1 MITKSIKHF
10 FAVCLVS
17 CNIVAALTA
26 CSDILESDSS
36 RQVFDPEL
44 SQKTDS
50 IYYALGVLQAMQEL
64 ADHYVFQGEVRGEL
78 VDTTHYTDTNLRQ
91 LADFSAT
98 TTNRYDSAYV
108 YYRVIN
114 NCNYYIAHRDTTLR
128 TGATYVTRNE
138 YAAIKAIRAW
148 AYMQLARV
156 YGRVPFYT
164 EPLTQ
169 ISQIDDNQYP
179 ELTMSEI
186 VARLAPDLE
195 QYSGLPVPDF
205 GGTFPPNSFIVAR
218 KLFIP
223 VDIVLGDM
231 YLESGQYAPAAQHY
245 ITYLTKVAT
254 QNHTAFTENY
264 RRSLFRYSG
273 AEDTDLPTDYDVSAN
288 ERISSQRWS
297 SNIFLTV
304 TTGYN
309 DVITYIP
316 LAPKSSQGK
325 TTLVSQTFGYD
336 LYSTG
341 SSMLVDEIQLTP
353 SQAYIDLSDNS
364 YFYYISRFSTSTQTI
379 INMAQIGDF
388 RYNGSVNE
396 EREGDEETGTVT
408 RRVNKYLM
416 GNIYLYRN
424 TTVLLHLAEAFN
436 RLGMYDAAFAILK
449 DGINPILID
458 TSLGGPAYIS
468 DETKQ
473 LLQTTY
479 PLLSQANMSKFE
491 GSNAYYG
498 VHTHGAGYTRD
509 YNGAVYQP
517 QLSPYQLDTVVTVKM
532 ADIAADFGVSVGTTR
547 ADTINAVE
555 DLLCDEYALEFA
567 FEGTRFY
574 DLCRLARH
582 KNAASPYGA
591 NFGSQWLARKYQL
604 AGKAVTKDLTNP
616 ENWYLPF
623 K

>member
-1 MITKSIKHF
+1 MITKSIKHL

-17 CNIVAALTA
+17 CNIVAALTS

-50 IYYALGVLQAMQEL
+50 IYYALGIMQAMQQL

-78 VDTTHYTDTNLRQ
+78 VDTTHYTDTHLRQ

-98 TTNRYDSAYV
+98 TANRYDSAYV

-138 YAAIKAIRAW
+138 YAAVKAIRAW

-179 ELTMSEI
+179 ELTMNEI
-186 VARLAPDLE
+186 VAQLAPDLE

-205 GGTFPPNSFIVAR
+205 GGTFPSSSFIVPK

-223 VDIVLGDM
+223 VDIVLGDL
-231 YLESGQYAPAAQHY
+231 YLESGQYASAAQHY
-245 ITYLTKVAT
+245 IVYLTRVAT
-254 QNHTAFTENY
+254 NNHTAFTETY
-264 RRSLFRYSG
+264 RRSLFRQSSD
-273 AEDTDLPTDYDVSAN
+273 DTDLPSDYDRTTN
-288 ERISSQRWS
+288 DRIAGQGWSSQ
-297 SNIFLTV
+297 IFLTV

-316 LAPKSSQGK
+316 MAEKSSQGA
-325 TTLVSQTFGYD
+325 TTLVPKMFGYD
-336 LYSTG
+336 LYNSGGRTYI
-341 SSMLVDEIQLTP
+341 DEIQLTP
-353 SQAYIDLSDNS
+353 SQTYIDLSDNS
-364 YFYYISRFSTSTQTI
+364 DFYYYSTQSTTTQTV
-379 INMAQIGDF
+379 INHAKIGDF

-396 EREGDEETGTVT
+396 NRVGDEETGTVT
-408 RRVNKYLM
+408 RRVYKYIM

-449 DGINPILID
+449 DGINRSLINGD
-458 TSLGGPAYIS
+458 AAYIS
-468 DETKQ
+468 DQTRM

-479 PLLSQANMSKFE
+479 PLLSTANLAKFD

-498 VHTHGAGYTRD
+498 VHGHGAGYTRD
-509 YNGAVYQP
+509 YNGAVYSP
-517 QLSPYQLDTVVTVKM
+517 DLSPYQLDTVVTVKM
-532 ADIAADFGVSVGTTR
+532 ADIAADFGVSVGTTKQ
-547 ADTINAVE
+547 DTINAVE

-582 KNAASPYGA
+582 KNAAGLYGA
-591 NFGSQWLARKYQL
+591 NFGGQWLARKLQYKQP
-604 AGKAVTKDLTNP
+604 AKDLTV
-616 ENWYLPF
+616 EANWYLPF
-623 K
+623 E

>member
-10 FAVCLVS
+10 LAVCLVS
-17 CNIVAALTA
+17 CNIVAALTS

-50 IYYALGVLQAMQEL
+50 IYYALGIMQAMQQL
-64 ADHYVFQGEVRGEL
+64 ADHYVFQGELRGEL
-78 VDTTHYTDTNLRQ
+78 VDTTHYTDTHLRQ

-98 TTNRYDSAYV
+98 TANRYDSAYV

-138 YAAIKAIRAW
+138 YAAVKAIRAW

-169 ISQIDDNQYP
+169 ISQIDDRQYP

-205 GGTFPPNSFIVAR
+205 GATVPSNSFFVPW

-231 YLESGQYAPAAQHY
+231 YLESGQYASAAQHY
-245 ITYLTKVAT
+245 IVYLTKVAT
-254 QNHTAFTENY
+254 DNHTSFAETY
-264 RRSLFRYSG
+264 RRSLFRSAYDDS
-273 AEDTDLPTDYDVSAN
+273 DLPTDYDNNAN
-288 ERISSQRWS
+288 DRISSRGWS

-316 LAPKSSQGK
+316 MAEKSSQGA
-325 TTLVSQTFGYD
+325 TTLVPKAFGYD
-336 LYSTG
+336 LYN
-341 SSMLVDEIQLTP
+341 SSGRTYVDEVQLTP
-353 SQAYIDLSDNS
+353 SQTYIDLSENS
-364 YFYYISRFSTSTQTI
+364 NFYYISTQSTTTQTV

-396 EREGDEETGTVT
+396 NRVGDEESGTIT
-408 RRVNKYLM
+408 RRVYKYVM

-449 DGINPILID
+449 DGINRSLINGD
-458 TSLGGPAYIS
+458 AAYIS
-468 DETKQ
+468 ENTSM

-479 PLLSQANMSKFE
+479 PLLSTANLAKFDDT
-491 GSNAYYG
+491 NNYFG
-498 VHTHGAGYTRD
+498 VHSHGAGYTRD
-509 YNGAVYQP
+509 FNGAVYSP
-517 QLSPYQLDTVVTVKM
+517 GLSPYQLDTVVTVKM
-532 ADIAADFGVSVGTTR
+532 ADIATQFGVTVGTTPQ
-547 ADTINAVE
+547 DTINAVE

-582 KNAASPYGA
+582 KNDAGLYAP
-591 NFGSQWLARKYQL
+591 NFGSLWLARKL
-604 AGKAVTKDLTNP
+604 AVKNPKKDLTDP
-616 ENWYLPF
+616 QNWYLPF